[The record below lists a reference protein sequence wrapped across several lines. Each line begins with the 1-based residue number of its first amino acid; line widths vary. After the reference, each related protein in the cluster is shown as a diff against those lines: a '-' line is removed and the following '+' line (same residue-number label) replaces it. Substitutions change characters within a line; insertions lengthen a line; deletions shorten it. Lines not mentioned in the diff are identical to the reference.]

1 MRNVLCCLEFGSI
14 LVCFPWY
21 SMGIETHFGKL
32 IVIIEQVT
40 CNKRDEERKKV
51 WIISAEFALR
61 KMLKCKKSH
70 KQIYDF

>member
-1 MRNVLCCLEFGSI
+1 
-14 LVCFPWY
+14 
-21 SMGIETHFGKL
+21 MGIETHFGKL